1 MQPAKHEH
9 WSSGFTFLLAAVG
22 SAVGLGNIWR
32 FPYVVAENGGGA
44 FVLIYLAIVVVFG
57 IPLLMSELMIGRS
70 AQMPPLSAVRK
81 YSGPSGVQRLWNA
94 LGWSYLLV
102 PLGILTF
109 YSVVAGW
116 TLDYAVGMGIGTF
129 NDLGDGDS
137 AAMFQ
142 DLLQSPVKLIFWM
155 TLSIG
160 ITVGIVARGLKSG
173 LEQAVKILM
182 PALFVILIILVLYA
196 SITGDFAR
204 SFAFMFTPDFS
215 RITPELVL
223 MAAGQAFFSLSLGSG
238 AIMVYG
244 SYLTRDISIPKMAVG
259 VAAADSGVAL
269 LAGFAI
275 FPIVFAF
282 GVDHGAGPG
291 LVFVTLPIVFN
302 DMGGMGQIF
311 GLLFFLLLAFA
322 AITSTISLLEPMV
335 AELSEEG
342 KFSRARAAIYTG
354 AVLWFVGVFV
364 ALSNNILKDVHPLGF
379 LPLFEGKTIEG
390 VIEFLS
396 ANVFMLLNGMM
407 VSLFAGWAIKRSVTL
422 EEMGLGDGPLFKI
435 WFMLVRFVVPFGV
448 LLIFADVVFG
458 VFN

>member
-44 FVLIYLAIVVVFG
+44 FVLIYLAIVLVFG

-70 AQMPPLSAVRK
+70 TQKPPLTAVQQLAKGTRA
-81 YSGPSGVQRLWNA
+81 QRLWDL

-116 TLDYAVGMGIGTF
+116 TIDYAIGMGLGSF
-129 NDLGDGDS
+129 NDLQDGDS
-137 AAMFQ
+137 ARMFQ
-142 DLLQSPVKLIFWM
+142 ELQDSPAKLIFWM

-160 ITVGIVARGLKSG
+160 ITVAIVARGLKSG
-173 LEQAVKILM
+173 LETTVKILM
-182 PALFVILIILVLYA
+182 PALFAILIILVLYA

-204 SFAFMFTPDFS
+204 SLDFMFTPDFS
-215 RITPELVL
+215 KITPELVL

-259 VAAADSGVAL
+259 VAFADSFVAL

-282 GVDHGAGPG
+282 GVDHAAGPG

-302 DMGGMGQIF
+302 DMGGIGQIF

-322 AITSTISLLEPMV
+322 AVTSTISLLEPMV
-335 AELSEEG
+335 AQFSEDG
-342 KFSRARAAIYTG
+342 KFKRARAAIYTG
-354 AVLWFVGVFV
+354 AGIWFVGIFV
-364 ALSNNILKDVHPLGF
+364 ALSSNILKDVYPLGF
-379 LPLFEGKTIEG
+379 IPLFEDKNIAGL
-390 VIEFLS
+390 IEFFA
-396 ANVFMLLNGMM
+396 ANVFMLLNGLL
-407 VSLFAGWAIKRSVTL
+407 VALFVGWSIKRSVTL
-422 EEMGLGDGPLFKI
+422 EEMGLGDSVIFKI
-435 WFMLVRFVVPFGV
+435 WFMLVRFVVPLGV
-448 LLIFADVVFG
+448 AFIFYDVVM
-458 VFN
+458 

>member
-44 FVLIYLAIVVVFG
+44 FVLIYIAIVVVFG

-70 AQMPPLSAVRK
+70 AQKPPLGAVK
-81 YSGPSGVQRLWNA
+81 SFGDSKVQWLWNA

-109 YSVVAGW
+109 YTVVAGW
-116 TLDYAVGMGIGTF
+116 TLDYALGMGIGTF
-129 NDLGDGDS
+129 NNLEDGAS
-137 AAMFQ
+137 ATMFQ
-142 DLLQSPVKLIFWM
+142 DLLASPVKLILWM
-155 TLSIG
+155 TVAIG
-160 ITVGIVARGLKSG
+160 ITVAIVARGLKDG
-173 LEQAVKILM
+173 LETTVKILM
-182 PALFVILIILVLYA
+182 PALFVILIVLVLYA

-204 SFAFMFTPDFS
+204 SFAFMFEPDFS
-215 RITPELVL
+215 KITPKLVL

-259 VAAADSGVAL
+259 VAFADTGVAL

-282 GVDHGAGPG
+282 GVDHSAGPG

-302 DMGGMGQIF
+302 DRGGIGQLF
-311 GLLFFLLLAFA
+311 GVMFFLLLAFA

-342 KFSRARAAIYTG
+342 KFKRARAAIYCG
-354 AVLWFVGVFV
+354 AVLWVVGVFV
-364 ALSNNILKDVHPLGF
+364 ALSNNVLSDLHPLNF
-379 LPLFEGKTIEG
+379 LPMFEGKTISDI
-390 VIEFLS
+390 IEFLS
-396 ANVFMLLNGMM
+396 ANVFMLLNGLL
-407 VSLFAGWAIKRSVTL
+407 VAVFVGWSVKRSVTL
-422 EEMGLGDGPLFKI
+422 EEMGLGDSVIFKI
-435 WFMLVRFVVPFGV
+435 WFLLVRFVVPLGV
-448 LLIFADVVFG
+448 GFIFYDVVL
-458 VFN
+458 

>member
-1 MQPAKHEH
+1 MQAAKHEH

-70 AQMPPLSAVRK
+70 TQKPPLSAIQ
-81 YSGPSGVQRLWNA
+81 SFGDSSSPVQKLWKA

-102 PLGILTF
+102 PMGILTF

-116 TLDYAVGMGIGTF
+116 TLDYALGMGIGTF
-129 NDLGDGDS
+129 NNLEDGES
-137 AAMFQ
+137 AKMFQ
-142 DLLQSPVKLIFWM
+142 DLLASPVKLIFWM
-155 TLSIG
+155 TISIG
-160 ITVGIVARGLKSG
+160 ITVGIVARGIKSG
-173 LEQAVKILM
+173 LETTVKILM

-204 SFAFMFTPDFS
+204 SFDFMFTPDFS
-215 RITPELVL
+215 KITPKLVL

-259 VAAADSGVAL
+259 VAFADTAVAL
-269 LAGFAI
+269 LSGFAI

-282 GVDHGAGPG
+282 GVDHTAGPG

-302 DMGGMGQIF
+302 DMGGIGQIF

-335 AELSEEG
+335 AQLSEEG
-342 KFSRARAAIYTG
+342 RFKRGRAAIYCG
-354 AVLWFVGVFV
+354 AVLWFVGIFV
-364 ALSNNILKDVHPLGF
+364 ALSNNILSDFHPLDSM
-379 LPLFEGKTIEG
+379 PLFAGKTIADS
-390 VIEFLS
+390 IEFLS
-396 ANVFMLLNGMM
+396 ANVFMLLNGLL
-407 VSLFAGWAIKRSVTL
+407 VSIFVGWSIKRSITL
-422 EEMGLGDGPLFKI
+422 EEMGLSDSILFKI
-435 WFMLVRFVVPFGV
+435 WFLLVRFVVPLGV
-448 LLIFADVVFG
+448 GFIFYDVVL
-458 VFN
+458 

>member
-1 MQPAKHEH
+1 MQSAKHEN

-44 FVLIYLAIVVVFG
+44 FVLIYLAIVLIFG

-70 AQMPPLSAVRK
+70 TQKPPLSAIREFGRGTRAQK
-81 YSGPSGVQRLWNA
+81 LWDM

-116 TLDYAVGMGIGTF
+116 TIDYAIGMGLGAF
-129 NDLGDGDS
+129 NGLQDGDS
-137 AAMFQ
+137 ARMFQ
-142 DLLQSPVKLIFWM
+142 ELQDSPATLIFWM

-173 LEQAVKILM
+173 LETTVRILM

-196 SITGDFAR
+196 SITGDFVR

-215 RITPELVL
+215 KIKPELVL

-259 VAAADSGVAL
+259 VAFADSFVAL

-282 GVDHGAGPG
+282 GVDHAEGPG

-302 DMGGMGQIF
+302 DMGGIGQIF

-322 AITSTISLLEPMV
+322 AVTSTISLLEPMV
-335 AELSEEG
+335 AQLSESG
-342 KFSRARAAIYTG
+342 RLKRVRAAIYTG
-354 AVLWFVGVFV
+354 AGIWFVGIFA
-364 ALSNNILKDVHPLGF
+364 ALSSNILQDVYPLGF
-379 LPLFEGKTIEG
+379 IPLFEDKNIAGL
-390 VIEFLS
+390 IEFFA
-396 ANVFMLLNGMM
+396 ANIFMLLNGLL
-407 VSLFAGWAIKRSVTL
+407 VSLFVGWSIKRSVTL
-422 EEMGLGDGPLFKI
+422 EEMGLGDSMIFKF
-435 WFMLVRFVVPFGV
+435 WFMLVRFVVPLGV
-448 LLIFADVVFG
+448 AFIFYDVVMS
-458 VFN
+458 

>member
-1 MQPAKHEH
+1 MQPAKHEQ
-9 WSSGFTFLLAAVG
+9 WSSGFIFLLAAVG

-44 FVLIYLAIVVVFG
+44 FVLIYLAIVIIFG
-57 IPLLMSELMIGRS
+57 IPLLMSELMIGRNT
-70 AQMPPLSAVRK
+70 QKPPLSAIQTLGRGGK
-81 YSGPSGVQRLWNA
+81 AQRLWNA

-116 TLDYAVGMGIGTF
+116 TLDYAVGMATGSF
-129 NDLGDGDS
+129 NDLKEGDS
-137 AAMFQ
+137 ARIFQ
-142 DLLQSPVKLIFWM
+142 ELQDSPAKLIFWM
-155 TLSIG
+155 TLSVG

-173 LEQAVKILM
+173 LETAVRILM
-182 PALFVILIILVLYA
+182 PALLVILIVLVLYA

-215 RITPELVL
+215 KITPELVL

-259 VAAADSGVAL
+259 VAFADTFVAL

-282 GVDHGAGPG
+282 GVDHAAGPG

-302 DMGGMGQIF
+302 DMGGIGQIF

-322 AITSTISLLEPMV
+322 AVTSTISLLEPMV
-335 AELSEEG
+335 AQLSEEG
-342 KFSRARAAIYTG
+342 TLKRTRAAIYTG
-354 AVLWFVGVFV
+354 AGLWFVGVFV
-364 ALSNNILKDVHPLGF
+364 ALSNNILKDVHPLGW
-379 LPLFEGKTIEG
+379 LPIFADMNIEG
-390 VIEFLS
+390 VINYLS
-396 ANVFMLLNGMM
+396 VNVFILLNGLL
-407 VSLFAGWAIKRSVTL
+407 VSLFVGWSIKRSVTM
-422 EEMGLGDGPLFKI
+422 EEMGLGGSALFKL
-435 WFMLVRFVVPFGV
+435 WFLLVRFVVPIGV
-448 LLIFADVVFG
+448 GLIFYDAVL
-458 VFN
+458 

>member
-44 FVLIYLAIVVVFG
+44 FVLIYIAIVVVFG

-70 AQMPPLSAVRK
+70 AQKPPLGAVK
-81 YSGPSGVQRLWNA
+81 SFGDSKVQWLWNA

-109 YSVVAGW
+109 YTVVAGW
-116 TLDYAVGMGIGTF
+116 TLDYALGMSIGTF
-129 NDLGDGDS
+129 NNLEKGAS
-137 AAMFQ
+137 ATMFQ
-142 DLLQSPVKLIFWM
+142 ELLASPVKLILWM
-155 TLSIG
+155 TVAIG
-160 ITVGIVARGLKSG
+160 ITVAIVARGLKNG
-173 LEQAVKILM
+173 LETTVKILM
-182 PALFVILIILVLYA
+182 PALFVILIVLVLYA

-204 SFAFMFTPDFS
+204 SFAFMFEPDFS
-215 RITPELVL
+215 KITPKLVL

-259 VAAADSGVAL
+259 VAFADTGVAL

-282 GVDHGAGPG
+282 GVDHAAGPG

-302 DMGGMGQIF
+302 DMGGIGQLF
-311 GLLFFLLLAFA
+311 GVMFFLLLAFA

-335 AELSEEG
+335 AELSEDG
-342 KFSRARAAIYTG
+342 KFKRARAAIYCG
-354 AVLWFVGVFV
+354 AVLWVVGVFV
-364 ALSNNILKDVHPLGF
+364 ALSNNVLSDLHPLSF
-379 LPLFEGKTIEG
+379 LPMFEGKTISDI
-390 VIEFLS
+390 IEFLS
-396 ANVFMLLNGMM
+396 ANVFMLLNGLL
-407 VSLFAGWAIKRSVTL
+407 VSVFVGWSVKRSITL
-422 EEMGLGDGPLFKI
+422 EEMGLGDSVIFKI
-435 WFMLVRFVVPFGV
+435 WFLLVRFAVPLGV
-448 LLIFADVVFG
+448 GFIFYDVVM
-458 VFN
+458 

>member
-1 MQPAKHEH
+1 MQAEKHEN

-44 FVLIYLAIVVVFG
+44 FVLIYLAIVIVFG

-70 AQMPPLSAVRK
+70 TQKPPLSAIQTFGRGSMAQK
-81 YSGPSGVQRLWNA
+81 LWNA

-116 TLDYAVGMGIGTF
+116 TIDYAIGMGIGSF
-129 NDLGDGDS
+129 NDLKEGDS
-137 AAMFQ
+137 ARIFQ
-142 DLLQSPVKLIFWM
+142 ELQDSPAKLIFWM
-155 TLSIG
+155 TLSVG

-173 LEQAVKILM
+173 LETTVRILM
-182 PALFVILIILVLYA
+182 PALFTILVVLVLYA
-196 SITGDFAR
+196 SITGDFAK
-204 SFAFMFTPDFS
+204 SFDFMFTPDFS
-215 RITPELVL
+215 KITPELVL

-259 VAAADSGVAL
+259 VAFADTFVAL

-282 GVDHGAGPG
+282 GIDHASGPG

-302 DMGGMGQIF
+302 DMGGIGQIF

-322 AITSTISLLEPMV
+322 AVTSTISLLEPMV
-335 AELSEEG
+335 AQLSQEG
-342 KFSRARAAIYTG
+342 TLKRSRAAIYTG
-354 AVLWFVGVFV
+354 AAFWFVGVFV
-364 ALSNNILKDVHPLGF
+364 ALSNNILKDVHPLDF
-379 LPLFEGKTIEG
+379 LPIFAGMNIEG
-390 VIEFLS
+390 VINYLA
-396 ANVFMLLNGMM
+396 ANVFMLLNGLL
-407 VSLFAGWAIKRSVTL
+407 VSVFVGWSIKRSVTL
-422 EEMGLGDGPLFKI
+422 EEMGLGDSILFKI
-435 WFMLVRFVVPFGV
+435 WFLLVRFVVPLGV
-448 LLIFADVVFG
+448 GFIFYDVVL
-458 VFN
+458 

>member
-1 MQPAKHEH
+1 MQAAKHEH

-44 FVLIYLAIVVVFG
+44 FVLIYLAIVVIIG

-70 AQMPPLSAVRK
+70 SQKPPLAAMQSFGGSKAQK
-81 YSGPSGVQRLWNA
+81 LWNA
-94 LGWSYLLV
+94 VGWSYLLV
-102 PLGILTF
+102 PMGILTF

-116 TLDYAVGMGIGTF
+116 TLDYALGMGIGTF
-129 NDLGDGDS
+129 NNLEDGAS
-137 AAMFQ
+137 ASMFQ
-142 DLLQSPVKLIFWM
+142 ELLASPVKLIFWM

-173 LEQAVKILM
+173 LEQTVKILM
-182 PALFVILIILVLYA
+182 PALFVILVILVLYA

-204 SFAFMFTPDFS
+204 SFAFMFEPDFS
-215 RITPELVL
+215 KITPELVL

-259 VAAADSGVAL
+259 VAFADTGVAL

-282 GVDHGAGPG
+282 GVDHASGPG

-302 DMGGMGQIF
+302 DMGGIGQIF
-311 GLLFFLLLAFA
+311 GVLFFMLLAFA

-335 AELSEEG
+335 AQLSEEG
-342 KFSRARAAIYTG
+342 RFKRARAAVYCG
-354 AVLWFVGVFV
+354 AVLWTVGVFV

-396 ANVFMLLNGMM
+396 ANVFMLLNGLL
-407 VSLFAGWAIKRSVTL
+407 VSIFVGWSVKRSVTL
-422 EEMGLGDGPLFKI
+422 EEMGLGDSMLFKI
-435 WFMLVRFVVPFGV
+435 WFLLVRFVVPLGV
-448 LLIFADVVFG
+448 GFIFYDVVL
-458 VFN
+458 

>member
-44 FVLIYLAIVVVFG
+44 FVLIYIAIVVVFG

-70 AQMPPLSAVRK
+70 AQKPPLGAVKSFGDSR
-81 YSGPSGVQRLWNA
+81 VQWLWNA

-116 TLDYAVGMGIGTF
+116 TLDYALGMGIGTF
-129 NDLGDGDS
+129 NNLEKGAS
-137 AAMFQ
+137 ATMFQ
-142 DLLQSPVKLIFWM
+142 DLLASPVKLILWM
-155 TLSIG
+155 TVAIG
-160 ITVGIVARGLKSG
+160 ITVAIVARGLKNG
-173 LEQAVKILM
+173 LETTVKILM
-182 PALFVILIILVLYA
+182 PALFVILIVLVLYA

-204 SFAFMFTPDFS
+204 SFAFMFEPDFS
-215 RITPELVL
+215 KITPKLVL

-259 VAAADSGVAL
+259 VAFADTGVAL

-282 GVDHGAGPG
+282 GVDHAAGPG

-302 DMGGMGQIF
+302 DMGGIGQLF
-311 GLLFFLLLAFA
+311 GVMFFLLLAFA

-342 KFSRARAAIYTG
+342 KFKRARAAIYCG
-354 AVLWFVGVFV
+354 AVLWVVGVFV
-364 ALSNNILKDVHPLGF
+364 ALSNNVLSDLHPLSF
-379 LPLFEGKTIEG
+379 LPMFEGKTISDI
-390 VIEFLS
+390 IEFLS
-396 ANVFMLLNGMM
+396 ANVFMLLNGLL
-407 VSLFAGWAIKRSVTL
+407 VSVFVGWSVKRSVTL
-422 EEMGLGDGPLFKI
+422 EEMGLGDSVIFKI
-435 WFMLVRFVVPFGV
+435 WFLLVRFAVPLGV
-448 LLIFADVVFG
+448 GFIFYDVVL
-458 VFN
+458 

>member
-44 FVLIYLAIVVVFG
+44 FVLIYIAIVVVFG

-70 AQMPPLSAVRK
+70 AQKPPLGAVKSFGDSR
-81 YSGPSGVQRLWNA
+81 VQWLWNA

-109 YSVVAGW
+109 YTVVAGW
-116 TLDYAVGMGIGTF
+116 TLDYALGMGLGTF
-129 NDLGDGDS
+129 NNLEDGAS
-137 AAMFQ
+137 ATMFQ
-142 DLLQSPVKLIFWM
+142 DLLASPVKLILWM
-155 TLSIG
+155 TVAIG
-160 ITVGIVARGLKSG
+160 ITVAIVARGLKDG
-173 LEQAVKILM
+173 LETTVKILM
-182 PALFVILIILVLYA
+182 PALFVILIVLVLYA

-204 SFAFMFTPDFS
+204 SFAFMFEPDFS
-215 RITPELVL
+215 KITPKLVL

-259 VAAADSGVAL
+259 VAFADTGVAL

-282 GVDHGAGPG
+282 GVDHAAGPG

-302 DMGGMGQIF
+302 DMGGIGQLF
-311 GLLFFLLLAFA
+311 GIMFFLLLAFA

-342 KFSRARAAIYTG
+342 KFKRARAAIYCG
-354 AVLWFVGVFV
+354 AVLWVVGVFV
-364 ALSNNILKDVHPLGF
+364 ALSNNVLSDLHPLNF
-379 LPLFEGKTIEG
+379 LPMFEGKTISDI
-390 VIEFLS
+390 IEFLS
-396 ANVFMLLNGMM
+396 ANVFMLLNGLL
-407 VSLFAGWAIKRSVTL
+407 VAVFVGWSVKRSVTL
-422 EEMGLGDGPLFKI
+422 EEMGLGDSVIFKI
-435 WFMLVRFVVPFGV
+435 WFLLVRFVVPLGV
-448 LLIFADVVFG
+448 GFIFYDVVL
-458 VFN
+458 

>member
-44 FVLIYLAIVVVFG
+44 FVLIYIAIVVVFG

-70 AQMPPLSAVRK
+70 AQKPPLGAVK
-81 YSGPSGVQRLWNA
+81 SFGDSKVQWLWNA

-109 YSVVAGW
+109 YTVVAGW
-116 TLDYAVGMGIGTF
+116 TLDYALGMGIGTF
-129 NDLGDGDS
+129 NNLEDGAS
-137 AAMFQ
+137 ATMFQ
-142 DLLQSPVKLIFWM
+142 DLLASPVKLILWM
-155 TLSIG
+155 TVAIG
-160 ITVGIVARGLKSG
+160 ITVAIVARGLKDG
-173 LEQAVKILM
+173 LETTVKILM
-182 PALFVILIILVLYA
+182 PALFVILIVLVLYA

-204 SFAFMFTPDFS
+204 SFAFMFEPDFS
-215 RITPELVL
+215 KITPKLVL
-223 MAAGQAFFSLSLGSG
+223 YAAGQAFFSLSLGSG

-259 VAAADSGVAL
+259 VAFADTGVAL

-282 GVDHGAGPG
+282 GVDHAAGPG

-302 DMGGMGQIF
+302 DMGGIGQLF
-311 GLLFFLLLAFA
+311 GVMFFLLLAFA

-342 KFSRARAAIYTG
+342 KFKRARAAIYCG
-354 AVLWFVGVFV
+354 AVLWVVGVFV
-364 ALSNNILKDVHPLGF
+364 ALSNNILSDLHPLNF
-379 LPLFEGKTIEG
+379 LPMFEGKTISDI
-390 VIEFLS
+390 IEFLS
-396 ANVFMLLNGMM
+396 ANVFMLLNGLL
-407 VSLFAGWAIKRSVTL
+407 VSVFVGWSVKRSVTL
-422 EEMGLGDGPLFKI
+422 EEMGLGDSVIFKI
-435 WFMLVRFVVPFGV
+435 WFLLVRFVVPLGV
-448 LLIFADVVFG
+448 GFIFYDVVL
-458 VFN
+458 

>member
-44 FVLIYLAIVVVFG
+44 FVLIYLAIVLVFG

-70 AQMPPLSAVRK
+70 TQKPPLMAVQQLTK
-81 YSGPSGVQRLWNA
+81 GSKAQRLWGL

-116 TLDYAVGMGIGTF
+116 TLDYAIGMGLGSF
-129 NDLGDGDS
+129 NDLQDGDS
-137 AAMFQ
+137 ARMFQ
-142 DLLQSPVKLIFWM
+142 ELQDSPAKLIFWM

-160 ITVGIVARGLKSG
+160 ITVAIVARGLKSG
-173 LEQAVKILM
+173 LETTVKILM

-204 SFAFMFTPDFS
+204 SLDFMFTPDFS
-215 RITPELVL
+215 KITPELVL

-259 VAAADSGVAL
+259 VAFADSFVAL

-282 GVDHGAGPG
+282 GVDHAAGPG

-302 DMGGMGQIF
+302 DMGGIGQIF

-322 AITSTISLLEPMV
+322 AVTSTISLLEPMV
-335 AELSEEG
+335 AQFSESG
-342 KFSRARAAIYTG
+342 KFKRVRAAIYTG
-354 AVLWFVGVFV
+354 AGIWFVGIFV
-364 ALSNNILKDVHPLGF
+364 ALSSNILKDVYPLGF
-379 LPLFEGKTIEG
+379 IPLFEGKNIAG
-390 VIEFLS
+390 LIEFLA
-396 ANVFMLLNGMM
+396 ANVFMLLNGLL
-407 VSLFAGWAIKRSVTL
+407 VALFVGWSIKRSVTL
-422 EEMGLGDGPLFKI
+422 EEMGLGDSVIFKI
-435 WFMLVRFVVPFGV
+435 WFMLVRFVVPLGV
-448 LLIFADVVFG
+448 AFIFYDVVM
-458 VFN
+458 

>member
-32 FPYVVAENGGGA
+32 FPYIVAENGGGA
-44 FVLIYLAIVVVFG
+44 FVLIYLAIVIVFG
-57 IPLLMSELMIGRS
+57 IPLLMSELLIGRS
-70 AQMPPLSAVRK
+70 TQLPPLGAVQTYGRVSK
-81 YSGPSGVQRLWNA
+81 AQKLWSA

-116 TLDYAVGMGIGTF
+116 TLDYALGMGLGTF
-129 NDLGDGDS
+129 NDLEEGAS
-137 AAMFQ
+137 AAMFN
-142 DLLQSPVKLIFWM
+142 DLLSSPVKLIFWM

-160 ITVGIVARGLKSG
+160 ITVGIVARGLKAG
-173 LEQAVKILM
+173 LERTVKILM

-204 SFAFMFTPDFS
+204 SVAFMFEPDFS
-215 RITPELVL
+215 KVTPKLVL

-244 SYLTRDISIPKMAVG
+244 SYLTRDMSIPKMAVG
-259 VAAADSGVAL
+259 VAFADTAVAL

-282 GVDHGAGPG
+282 GVDHAAGPG

-302 DMGGMGQIF
+302 DMGGIGQIF
-311 GLLFFLLLAFA
+311 GVLFFLLLAFA

-335 AELSEEG
+335 AQLSEEG
-342 KFSRARAAIYTG
+342 TFKRARAAIYTG
-354 AVLWFVGVFV
+354 AVLWVVGVFV
-364 ALSNNILKDVHPLGF
+364 ALSNNILADVHPLGF

-396 ANVFMLLNGMM
+396 ANVFMLLNGLL
-407 VSLFAGWAIKRSVTL
+407 VSIFVGWSIKRSTTL
-422 EEMGLGDGPLFKI
+422 EELGLGDSILFKT
-435 WFMLVRFVVPFGV
+435 WFLLVRYVVPLGV
-448 LLIFADVVFG
+448 GFIFYDVVL
-458 VFN
+458 

>member
-44 FVLIYLAIVVVFG
+44 FVLIYITIVVVFG

-70 AQMPPLSAVRK
+70 AQKPPLGAVK
-81 YSGPSGVQRLWNA
+81 SFGDSKVQWLWNA

-109 YSVVAGW
+109 YTVVAGW
-116 TLDYAVGMGIGTF
+116 TLDYALGMGIGTF
-129 NDLGDGDS
+129 NNLEDGAS
-137 AAMFQ
+137 ATMFQ
-142 DLLQSPVKLIFWM
+142 DLLASPVKLILWM
-155 TLSIG
+155 TVAIG
-160 ITVGIVARGLKSG
+160 ITVAIVARGLKDG
-173 LEQAVKILM
+173 LETTVKILM
-182 PALFVILIILVLYA
+182 PALFVILIVLVLYA

-204 SFAFMFTPDFS
+204 SFAFMFEPDFS
-215 RITPELVL
+215 KITPKLVL
-223 MAAGQAFFSLSLGSG
+223 YAAGQAFFSLSLGSG

-259 VAAADSGVAL
+259 VAFADTGVAL

-282 GVDHGAGPG
+282 GVDHAAGPG

-302 DMGGMGQIF
+302 DMGGIGQLF
-311 GLLFFLLLAFA
+311 GVMFFLLLAFA

-342 KFSRARAAIYTG
+342 KFKRARAAIYCG
-354 AVLWFVGVFV
+354 AVLWVVGVFV
-364 ALSNNILKDVHPLGF
+364 ALSNNILSDLHPLNF
-379 LPLFEGKTIEG
+379 LPMFEGKTISDI
-390 VIEFLS
+390 IEFLS
-396 ANVFMLLNGMM
+396 ANVFMLLNGLL
-407 VSLFAGWAIKRSVTL
+407 VSVFVGWSVKRSVTL
-422 EEMGLGDGPLFKI
+422 EEMGLGDSVIFKI
-435 WFMLVRFVVPFGV
+435 WFVLVRFVVPLGV
-448 LLIFADVVFG
+448 GFIFYDVVL
-458 VFN
+458 